1 MTSKRVRFAEE
12 QNEQFS
18 SLSMENRVKRSR
30 IETEDEVVDDDNDG
44 EETAETSMK
53 LTTKKH
59 TLDSDEEDETD
70 THQRLDMD
78 KVEGQEESTLEYEGQ
93 VKIMP
98 FNMKD
103 DLEEGHFDAN
113 GTFIFDK
120 KEDVIKDAWLDNIE
134 WDNVKNAAGKHWGKL
149 DDEEDKKSDDEKE
162 VEPKDVY
169 RRLLELLNQKETIA
183 GALKRL
189 NSEKRMNAAEERK
202 RRWAAKKSGAN
213 VEEDE
218 KSKQVAELTALA
230 DSLVSLGN
238 MEAYQLNQEAI
249 NALLNALE
257 TANRIPGAKKATM
270 DMFSEE

>member
-1 MTSKRVRFAEE
+1 
-12 QNEQFS
+12 
-18 SLSMENRVKRSR
+18 MEHRVKRSR

-44 EETAETSMK
+44 GETAETSMK

-149 DDEEDKKSDDEKE
+149 DDEEGKKSDDEKE

-169 RRLLELLNQKETIA
+169 RRLLELLNEKETIA

-213 VEEDE
+213 VQEDE
-218 KSKQVAELTALA
+218 KSKQVAELTVLA

-238 MEAYQLNQEAI
+238 MEAYQLNQEGI
-249 NALLNALE
+249 NALLNALK